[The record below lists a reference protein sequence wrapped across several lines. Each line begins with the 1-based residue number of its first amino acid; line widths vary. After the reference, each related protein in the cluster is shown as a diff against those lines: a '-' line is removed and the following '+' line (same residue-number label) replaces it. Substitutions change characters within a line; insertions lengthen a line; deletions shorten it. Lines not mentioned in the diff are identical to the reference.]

1 MQSINE
7 YDNLLKIF
15 LFLYPVV
22 QNIGNKKINKLTRKD
37 GFSLI
42 ELVVVVAVLAI
53 LSAIAIPSFADMRK
67 KSMITVAKQ
76 NLIMILKECSLA
88 NIDNGNAT
96 FSDINSWNTSNSF
109 GDSSGLGFGAD
120 GFTYDTGLNSN
131 DPITSSD
138 SCMSVA
144 AKSNT
149 ISGTTFGS
157 LPHFELKYNPSTNSI
172 EKNCQV
178 DSTETFNKGTCITT
192 NPIGAQW

>member
-1 MQSINE
+1 LNPII
-7 YDNLLKIF
+7 D
-15 LFLYPVV
+15 
-22 QNIGNKKINKLTRKD
+22 NKKIKKLTKKD

-53 LSAIAIPSFADMRK
+53 LSAIAIPSFGDLRK

-76 NLIMILKECSLA
+76 NLILIFKECNLA
-88 NIDNGNAT
+88 NIDNGNAS
-96 FSDINSWNTSNSF
+96 FSDINSWNTSNSYR
-109 GDSSGLGFGAD
+109 DRSGLGFGSD

-131 DPITSSD
+131 KPITSSD

-149 ISGTTFGS
+149 MSGTSLGS
-157 LPHFELKYNPSTNSI
+157 LPHFEIMFNSSTNSI

-178 DSTETFNKGTCITT
+178 DSTDTFNKGTCNTT
-192 NPIGAQW
+192 KPKGSQW

>member
-1 MQSINE
+1 MNQIIDS
-7 YDNLLKIF
+7 
-15 LFLYPVV
+15 
-22 QNIGNKKINKLTRKD
+22 KKIKNLNGKD

-42 ELVVVVAVLAI
+42 ELVIVVAVLAI
-53 LSAIAIPSFADMRK
+53 LSAIAIPAFSDIRK

-76 NLIMILKECSLA
+76 NLILIFKECNLA
-88 NIDNGNAT
+88 NIGNGNAT
-96 FSDINSWNTSNSF
+96 FSDINAWNSTNSY
-109 GDSSGLGFGAD
+109 GDRSGLGFGGD

-131 DPITSSD
+131 EPITSTD

-149 ISGTTFGS
+149 ISGTSFGS
-157 LPHFELKYNPSTNSI
+157 LPHFEIMYNATTNSI

-192 NPIGAQW
+192 NPRGIGRSYNGSITQAWRIL

>member
-1 MQSINE
+1 MIQTI
-7 YDNLLKIF
+7 
-15 LFLYPVV
+15 
-22 QNIGNKKINKLTRKD
+22 NKKTKKLTKKD

-53 LSAIAIPSFADMRK
+53 LSAIAVPSFSDIRK

-76 NLIMILKECSLA
+76 NLILIIKECYLV

-96 FSDINSWNTSNSF
+96 FSDINSWKTSNSY
-109 GDSSGLGFGAD
+109 GDRSGLGFGSD
-120 GFTYDTGLNSN
+120 GFTYDTGIGSN

-149 ISGTTFGS
+149 ISGTSFGS
-157 LPHFELKYNPSTNSI
+157 LPHFELKYNLSTNFL

-178 DSTETFNKGTCITT
+178 DSPETFNKGTCITT
-192 NPIGAQW
+192 NPLGSQW

>member
-1 MQSINE
+1 MIIKLNF
-7 YDNLLKIF
+7 LL
-15 LFLYPVV
+15 LFFVIY
-22 QNIGNKKINKLTRKD
+22 IIEKKKIKKLIQKD

-76 NLIMILKECSLA
+76 NLILILKECSIA
-88 NIDNGNAT
+88 NIENGNAT
-96 FSDINSWNTSNSF
+96 FSDINSWKTSNSF
-109 GDSSGLGFGAD
+109 GDRSGLGFGSD
-120 GFTYDTGLNSN
+120 GFTYDTELNSN

-149 ISGTTFGS
+149 FSGTSFGS

-172 EKNCQV
+172 EKNCRV
-178 DSTETFNKGTCITT
+178 DSTQTFNNGTCITT

>member
-1 MQSINE
+1 MIQAI
-7 YDNLLKIF
+7 DNRKI
-15 LFLYPVV
+15 
-22 QNIGNKKINKLTRKD
+22 KKLPKKD

-53 LSAIAIPSFADMRK
+53 LSAVAIPSFSDIRK

-76 NLIMILKECSLA
+76 NLITILKECSLV

-96 FSDINSWNTSNSF
+96 FSDINSWETSNSY
-109 GDSSGLGFGAD
+109 GDRSGLGFGGD
-120 GFTYDTGLNSN
+120 GFTYDTGIDSN
-131 DPITSSD
+131 DPISSSD

-157 LPHFELKYNPSTNSI
+157 LPHFELKYNSSTNSI

-178 DSTETFNKGTCITT
+178 DSTETFNKGTCNTT
-192 NPIGAQW
+192 NPKGSQW